1 MGSEANRKRLV
12 GFFVLIVLVLIGL
25 MDPSSSMTDFM
36 RPWNDRSWL
45 KWVVFVGIV
54 VSIAFNMIWIYRSI
68 R

>member
-1 MGSEANRKRLV
+1 M
-12 GFFVLIVLVLIGL
+12 LIVLVLIGL